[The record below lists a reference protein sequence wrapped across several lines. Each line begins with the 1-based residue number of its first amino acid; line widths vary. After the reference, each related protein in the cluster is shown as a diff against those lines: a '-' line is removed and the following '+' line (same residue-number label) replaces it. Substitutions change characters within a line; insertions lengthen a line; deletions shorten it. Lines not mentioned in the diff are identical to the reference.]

1 MRDPTVDVY
10 VCIISFTGQIELIP
24 ANVAEMPLQYVKYA
38 NVSSKDAAKELTKYL
53 QHNLP
58 IKLTNNA

>member
-1 MRDPTVDVY
+1 M
-10 VCIISFTGQIELIP
+10 L
-24 ANVAEMPLQYVKYA
+24 LQYVKYA
-38 NVSSKDAAKELTKYL
+38 NVSSKDAAKELTKHS